1 MPPACLITEEDIMN
15 LDKER
20 FFVDAEGKR
29 IELHKLSPAELGK
42 IMALMRHD
50 PSNSIPDDAAFWLRI
65 YFESNPAE
73 WPPEYL
79 QALECKQVEHDDG
92 SDRMPLSVSFM
103 QMFWAAKCFVKNR
116 YRQLVQDILK
126 EYHIE
131 AAVTQASIEDGNVIN
146 LDVTV
151 SPGEDYERIFEIKQ
165 FIMME
170 LEIEIL
176 RIVALDYHLVQLK
189 IPLRRDS

>member
-1 MPPACLITEEDIMN
+1 MN

-29 IELHKLSPAELGK
+29 IELYKLSPAELGE
-42 IMALMRHD
+42 IMALMRRD

-79 QALECKQVEHDDG
+79 QALECKQVDLGDG
-92 SDRMPLSVSFM
+92 SDRMPQSVSFM
-103 QMFWAAKCFVKNR
+103 QMFWAAKCFIKNR

-131 AAVTQASIEDGNVIN
+131 AAVTRASIEDNNVIN
-146 LDVTV
+146 LDVTL

>member
-1 MPPACLITEEDIMN
+1 MN
-15 LDKER
+15 IDNKR
-20 FFVDAEGKR
+20 FLVDAKGER
-29 IELHKLSPAELGK
+29 IEPYKLNPGELGE
-42 IMALMRHD
+42 IMALMRRD
-50 PSNSIPDDAAFWLRI
+50 PSNSIPHDAELWMRI

-79 QALECKQVEHDDG
+79 QALACKQVKHDYRR
-92 SDRMPLSVSFM
+92 DRMAQSVSFM
-103 QMFWAAKCFVKNR
+103 QMFYDAKFFVRDR
-116 YRQLVQDILK
+116 YRQLIQDILK

-131 AAVTQASIEDGNVIN
+131 ATVTKASIEDDKVIN

-151 SPGEDYERIFEIKQ
+151 AAGEDYKRIFEIKQ

-170 LEIEIL
+170 IEIDIL

-189 IPLRRDS
+189 IPLGRD